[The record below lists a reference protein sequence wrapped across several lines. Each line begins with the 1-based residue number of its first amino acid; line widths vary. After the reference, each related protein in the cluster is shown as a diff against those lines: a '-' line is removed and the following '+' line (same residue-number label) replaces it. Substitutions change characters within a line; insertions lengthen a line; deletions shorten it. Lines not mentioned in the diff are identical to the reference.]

1 MTQRITQYLGR
12 DNPSL
17 AILEWDGVTLT
28 SSEMGAI
35 TRVDVRYKGSYLS
48 SNDFPALFDWTTYA
62 SSGYLEFDL
71 GSLDLPADRD
81 EHAEIIAF
89 DDTYTNGRVV
99 GVVELT
105 ISDEAKPDGTL
116 TDVLSY
122 TIALND
128 LNDVDTSS
136 KATNYALT
144 WTGSNWQPK
153 AAGGIS
159 NLGDLGD
166 VVTSGAAQRDVLT
179 YDGSYWVPG
188 SLSIAIGS
196 LSNVNVSSA
205 VAGQPLFY
213 TGSNYQPI
221 ALSEPSAN
229 ATARGD
235 KTTAAAGEA
244 MIFGD
249 LAYKD
254 FATGTYKKA
263 KGSALATMP
272 CIRMATGTIAAGSE
286 GIFLVSGVA
295 MSNLWSF
302 TGSAFL
308 YVSPDSAGL
317 MTQNNSLFGSG
328 EIAQVVGCPI
338 SSNAIEFRPSLV
350 MVELS

>member
-89 DDTYTNGRVV
+89 DATYTNGRVV
-99 GVVELT
+99 SVIELT

-128 LNDVDTSS
+128 LNDVD
-136 KATNYALT
+136 
-144 WTGSNWQPK
+144 
-153 AAGGIS
+153 
-159 NLGDLGD
+159 
-166 VVTSGAAQRDVLT
+166 
-179 YDGSYWVPG
+179 
-188 SLSIAIGS
+188 
-196 LSNVNVSSA
+196 VSSA
-205 VAGQPLFY
+205 VAGQPLCY

-249 LAYKD
+249 LVYKD

-263 KGSALATMP
+263 KGSTLATMP

-286 GIFLVSGVA
+286 CIFLVSGVA
-295 MSNLWSF
+295 MSNSWSF

>member
-35 TRVDVRYKGSYLS
+35 NRVDVRYKGSYLS
-48 SNDFPALFDWTTYA
+48 SNDFPALFDWTTHA

-89 DDTYTNGRVV
+89 DATYTSGRVV
-99 GVVELT
+99 GVIELT

-116 TDVLSY
+116 TAVLSY

-128 LNDVDTSS
+128 LNDV
-136 KATNYALT
+136 
-144 WTGSNWQPK
+144 
-153 AAGGIS
+153 
-159 NLGDLGD
+159 
-166 VVTSGAAQRDVLT
+166 VTSGAAQNDFFMFN
-179 YDGSYWVPG
+179 GSQWVPG
-188 SLSIAIGS
+188 SYSYVFSSELSAIKDVS
-196 LSNVNVSSA
+196 VSSA

-263 KGSALATMP
+263 NGAALATMP

-295 MSNLWSF
+295 MSNSWSF

-317 MTQNNSLFGSG
+317 MTQNNSIFGSG